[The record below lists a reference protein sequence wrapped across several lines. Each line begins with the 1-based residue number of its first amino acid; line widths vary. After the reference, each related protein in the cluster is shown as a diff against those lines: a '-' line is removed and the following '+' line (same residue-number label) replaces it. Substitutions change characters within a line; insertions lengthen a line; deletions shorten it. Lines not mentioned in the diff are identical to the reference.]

1 MDQIGAIL
9 ASQESSGRMPP
20 YDAFER
26 ICLAI
31 IAIEAIANAAN
42 QALDVCSPPPEDS
55 APFDRAQALVGQT
68 AEMAAAAGV
77 ALVRELRASVR
88 AHVASLR

>member
-1 MDQIGAIL
+1 MDQAATTL
-9 ASQESSGRMPP
+9 VSQELTGSMTPS
-20 YDAFER
+20 DAFER

-42 QALDVCSPPPEDS
+42 AAIDVCSPPPEDS

-68 AEMAAAAGV
+68 AEMAAAGV

-88 AHVASLR
+88 AHLAGRR

>member
-1 MDQIGAIL
+1 MDQIGSIL

-42 QALDVCSPPPEDS
+42 QAIDVCSPPPEDS

-68 AEMAAAAGV
+68 AEMAAAGV

-88 AHVASLR
+88 AHVAGLR